1 VPATPKPNFLTPPP
15 TEEERPKLKRNFFHN
30 WEDPADWTDPRDL
43 ARMTSEAREDH
54 ERFILSDRPKY
65 IPMKPEKLAN
75 LSPEDRQEQWRN
87 GRVSGC
93 PVSGGPQTLGA
104 PDKNDHKKF
113 DSTFL
118 GFLGFLEKC
127 FNFGEKYHISGKFL
141 GVSVK
146 FFSYLGKIG
155 VCPEKFF
162 DSQNGT
168 LIENFLATGGGSP
181 KWSKGGPK
189 VAD

>member
-1 VPATPKPNFLTPPP
+1 M
-15 TEEERPKLKRNFFHN
+15 
-30 WEDPADWTDPRDL
+30 L
-43 ARMTSEAREDH
+43 AH
-54 ERFILSDRPKY
+54 INVYY
-65 IPMKPEKLAN
+65 I
-75 LSPEDRQEQWRN
+75 QWRN

-93 PVSGGPQTLGA
+93 PVTGGPQTLGA

-168 LIENFLATGGGSP
+168 LTENFFGDGGDVCM
-181 KWSKGGPK
+181 GPK
-189 VAD
+189 VAEKGPRHKICLRAPCSSVTLLAIVKPNN